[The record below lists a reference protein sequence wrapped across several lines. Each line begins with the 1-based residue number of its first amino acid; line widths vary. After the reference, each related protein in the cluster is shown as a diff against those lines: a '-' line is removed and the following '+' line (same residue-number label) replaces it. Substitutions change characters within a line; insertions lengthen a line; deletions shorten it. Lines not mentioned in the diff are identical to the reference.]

1 VRTGHVVCMP
11 ATEDTPSHEVQI
23 DGDRVLVRLR
33 D

>member
-1 VRTGHVVCMP
+1 MP

-23 DGDRVLVRLR
+23 DGDQVLVRLG